1 MGLYNPP
8 LQLAQT
14 FQPGGIHD
22 RLDFWENELCAGAWV
37 LDLIKNGYSVP
48 FHTEPEMSEFPNNS
62 TVTKNP
68 AVAEEQVKLLLQQ
81 GVLKRCSVKPHCI
94 NPLGLVSKSL
104 NGVVKHRLIFDGS
117 RVVNDHVNPP
127 VVKLAYLQKACLKL
141 SKNQLLG
148 VFDLKSCYFHIK
160 IRPSQTKYFGIKLD
174 LDGIPTYFEFAYL
187 PFGLNSAVH
196 CVTKVWKPL
205 IAYVQKRGVPLSV
218 YIDDGIFGAIDAQD
232 WEAKRKFIWQV
243 ITDAGWTI
251 ETDKSDEEFMG
262 SMVKQYLGFLVNT
275 KVMKLYLPTEKL
287 ELIIDLVTQFTQIY
301 KCSAKELAR
310 VLGKM
315 VSCIPSHGPYAR
327 VCTRSGYIDLQQAVD
342 ARGWKTSV
350 SLSESTRGEF
360 LLFLRCARIRNGYPM
375 DNQLTDVRVDS
386 IFPGAKCKNPVL
398 TQGPYDYNAVVASDA
413 SDFKVACKWLEGPQQ
428 GHVSFT
434 LSTDEQHVSS
444 GEREL
449 LALLKALRH
458 FNAVLHLRDL
468 NFIWATDSANL
479 VSFLAKGS
487 PKIPIHQK
495 VTEVYNLCHDMN
507 CTIEP
512 VHLLRTDERIAEVD
526 GFSKQKDT
534 DNWSIDDMSFQAL
547 KEQFQLSCDVFA
559 DSSNAK
565 LPIFISK
572 FYEQGCWAVDAFSCS
587 WPGVAYVCPPTKLLV
602 RAANRI
608 CKSKCEGIIILPN
621 WPASDFFN
629 TFFTTENQVKA
640 PFQFVKQIQPYIF
653 QNEGARNTPLFGVTP
668 FSFFVLYFNTL
679 ER

>member
-251 ETDKSDEEFMG
+251 G
-262 SMVKQYLGFLVNT
+262 SNNTWGF
-275 KVMKLYLPTEKL
+275 
-287 ELIIDLVTQFTQIY
+287 
-301 KCSAKELAR
+301 
-310 VLGKM
+310 
-315 VSCIPSHGPYAR
+315 
-327 VCTRSGYIDLQQAVD
+327 
-342 ARGWKTSV
+342 W
-350 SLSESTRGEF
+350 
-360 LLFLRCARIRNGYPM
+360 
-375 DNQLTDVRVDS
+375 
-386 IFPGAKCKNPVL
+386 
-398 TQGPYDYNAVVASDA
+398 
-413 SDFKVACKWLEGPQQ
+413 
-428 GHVSFT
+428 
-434 LSTDEQHVSS
+434 
-444 GEREL
+444 
-449 LALLKALRH
+449 
-458 FNAVLHLRDL
+458 
-468 NFIWATDSANL
+468 
-479 VSFLAKGS
+479 
-487 PKIPIHQK
+487 
-495 VTEVYNLCHDMN
+495 
-507 CTIEP
+507 
-512 VHLLRTDERIAEVD
+512 
-526 GFSKQKDT
+526 
-534 DNWSIDDMSFQAL
+534 
-547 KEQFQLSCDVFA
+547 
-559 DSSNAK
+559 
-565 LPIFISK
+565 
-572 FYEQGCWAVDAFSCS
+572 
-587 WPGVAYVCPPTKLLV
+587 
-602 RAANRI
+602 
-608 CKSKCEGIIILPN
+608 
-621 WPASDFFN
+621 
-629 TFFTTENQVKA
+629 
-640 PFQFVKQIQPYIF
+640 
-653 QNEGARNTPLFGVTP
+653 
-668 FSFFVLYFNTL
+668 
-679 ER
+679 